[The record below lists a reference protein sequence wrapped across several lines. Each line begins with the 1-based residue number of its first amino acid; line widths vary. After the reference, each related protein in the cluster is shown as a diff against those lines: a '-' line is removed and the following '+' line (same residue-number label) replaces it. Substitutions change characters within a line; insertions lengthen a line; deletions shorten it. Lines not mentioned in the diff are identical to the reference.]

1 MSGIVRWNRDR
12 KSLALRAE
20 ICLQSLQLI
29 SIHIP
34 ACNASY
40 SSIQLEACL
49 FTHMYHFPRIS
60 VVVPLFNEQE
70 NLIEL
75 HRRLRASLDPLEIE
89 AELVFVNDGSTDNTE
104 LMVHMLAHT
113 DPRVVGIQLS
123 RNFGHQAA
131 VSAGIAHAKGD
142 AVIVMDGDLQDPP
155 EVLGQFIERWKQ
167 GVEVVYAVRTKRKEN
182 ILKRLAYSSF
192 YRLLQKL
199 SDIEIPLDS
208 GDFGLM
214 DRKVVNALLALPERQ
229 RFIRGLRSFVGF
241 RQEGLLYERAG
252 REAGKPKYTFKA
264 LVRLAMD
271 GLISFSSA
279 PLNLITYLGLGSCA
293 AALMLIG
300 WVLGRAIIGQKPPE
314 GWASTM
320 VVVLFF
326 GSVQLL
332 SLGIIGEYLR
342 RIFLEVKGRPTF
354 LVREIVRLDSTECPQ
369 VTPRHDFVRMKTRT
383 AN

>member
-1 MSGIVRWNRDR
+1 
-12 KSLALRAE
+12 
-20 ICLQSLQLI
+20 
-29 SIHIP
+29 
-34 ACNASY
+34 
-40 SSIQLEACL
+40 
-49 FTHMYHFPRIS
+49 MYHFPKIS
-60 VVVPLFNEQE
+60 VVVPLFNEEE

-75 HRRLRASLDPLEIE
+75 HKRLRSSLDPLEVE
-89 AELVFVNDGSTDNTE
+89 AELVFVNDGSTDDTE
-104 LMVHMLAHT
+104 MMVHMLAHS
-113 DPRVVGIQLS
+113 DPRVVGVQLS

-131 VSAGIAHAKGD
+131 VSAGIAQATGD

-155 EVLGQFIERWKQ
+155 EVLAQFIERWRQ
-167 GVEVVYAVRTKRKEN
+167 GIDVVYAIRTKRKESF
-182 ILKRLAYSSF
+182 LKRLAYSSF
-192 YRLLQKL
+192 YRLLQRL

-241 RQEGLLYERAG
+241 RQEGLHYERAG
-252 REAGKPKYTFKA
+252 REAGKPKYTLKA
-264 LVRLAMD
+264 LIRLAMD

-293 AALMLIG
+293 TALMLIG

-354 LVREIVRLDSTECPQ
+354 LIREVVRSQSFEMQPAIPKSGISLA
-369 VTPRHDFVRMKTRT
+369 KTQN
-383 AN
+383 A